1 MAERIVFVNEI
12 IRFHKQGGNKMDIAG
27 YRVRFTN
34 WKNGQDEFFFQNKED
49 AKNFSAKYEAY
60 RYKAVIE
67 TIYFQEV
74 VA

>member
-1 MAERIVFVNEI
+1 MET
-12 IRFHKQGGNKMDIAG
+12 AG

-34 WKNGQDEFFFQNKED
+34 WKNGKDEFFFQKKED
-49 AKNFSAKYEAY
+49 AQNFAAKYEAY

-74 VA
+74 KVGV

>member
-1 MAERIVFVNEI
+1 ME
-12 IRFHKQGGNKMDIAG
+12 IAG
-27 YRVRFTN
+27 YRVKFTN
-34 WKNGQDEFFFQNKED
+34 WKNGVDEYFFQSKED

-74 VA
+74 AVAN

>member
-1 MAERIVFVNEI
+1 MET
-12 IRFHKQGGNKMDIAG
+12 AG

-34 WKNGQDEFFFQNKED
+34 WKNGKDEFFFQKKED
-49 AKNFSAKYEAY
+49 AQNFAAKYEAY

-74 VA
+74 QVVA